1 MSRSNKQD
9 LVEAPDYYLVDELFN
24 EEHKMVRDA
33 VRKWVKKEL
42 SPVIEDH
49 AQRAEFPRQL
59 LPGLAGIGAFGPT
72 VPPEYGG
79 GGLDA
84 ISYGLMMQELERG
97 DSGIRSTASVQG
109 SLVMY
114 PLLAFGSEKQKQK
127 YRSEERRVGKE
138 CVSTC
143 RSRWSPYH

>member
-1 MSRSNKQD
+1 MIRSNKQD
-9 LVEAPDYYLVDELFN
+9 LFEAPDYYLVNELFN

-114 PLLAFGSEKQKQK
+114 PL
-127 YRSEERRVGKE
+127 RSEEHTSELQSLMRISYAVFCLKKKKKNKE
-138 CVSTC
+138 HTTK
-143 RSRWSPYH
+143 